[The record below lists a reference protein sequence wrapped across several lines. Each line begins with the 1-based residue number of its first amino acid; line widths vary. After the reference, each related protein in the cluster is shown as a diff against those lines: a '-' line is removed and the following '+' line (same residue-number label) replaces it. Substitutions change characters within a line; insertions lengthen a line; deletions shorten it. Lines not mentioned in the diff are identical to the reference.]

1 MMYIQALLDDWKF
14 PATDPAVR
22 AKWTGLL
29 AERGVAAL
37 HRALAAA
44 DPAAAGAI
52 LPTDGRRIVRALEV
66 VELTGRPYAASAP
79 VIGKPRWNTAVVAV
93 DRPTGELDAR
103 IVTRTAAM
111 FAQGLID
118 EVRRLIDG
126 GIRGG
131 ITARRA
137 IGYAHVL
144 SYLDGDYDLAEARER
159 TMISTRR
166 YVRRQRSWFRR
177 DPRVHWLD
185 GTRQDLVGDVV
196 RYVQLRE
203 PRQELKDT

>member
-1 MMYIQALLDDWKF
+1 
-14 PATDPAVR
+14 
-22 AKWTGLL
+22 
-29 AERGVAAL
+29 
-37 HRALAAA
+37 
-44 DPAAAGAI
+44 
-52 LPTDGRRIVRALEV
+52 
-66 VELTGRPYAASAP
+66 
-79 VIGKPRWNTAVVAV
+79 
-93 DRPTGELDAR
+93 
-103 IVTRTAAM
+103 M

-185 GTRQDLVGDVV
+185 GTRQALVGDVV